1 MLIVLSL
8 LRAAFQQLLIS
19 FITERLL
26 KDIVIVALEK
36 LSKKTTNTVDDE
48 LCEVV
53 KRALYPDFEAGQP
66 PTLPELTKKQQDIEK

>member
-1 MLIVLSL
+1 MTIVLSL
-8 LRAAFQQLLIS
+8 LRLAFQQLLMS

-26 KDIVIVALEK
+26 KDVIIVALEK
-36 LSKKTTNTVDDE
+36 MAKRTTNTVDDE

-66 PTLPELTKKQQDIEK
+66 PTAENTDK